1 MPESSEDF
9 VRLLVLGGVAMAIL
23 GGIAGELIL
32 AKGKRDRNVRNELL
46 RKRRL
51 F

>member
-1 MPESSEDF
+1 MPESPEEF

-23 GGIAGELIL
+23 GGIASELIL
-32 AKGKRDRNVRNELL
+32 AKGKRDTNIRNEL

>member
-1 MPESSEDF
+1 MLASSEEF

-23 GGIAGELIL
+23 GGIASELIL
-32 AKGKRDRNVRNELL
+32 AKGKRDTNIRNEL

>member
-9 VRLLVLGGVAMAIL
+9 VRLLVLGGVAMAVL
-23 GGIAGELIL
+23 GGIVSELIL
-32 AKGKRDRNVRNELL
+32 AKGKRDTNVRNEL

>member
-9 VRLLVLGGVAMAIL
+9 VRLLLLGGVAMAIL
-23 GGIAGELIL
+23 GGIASELIL
-32 AKGKRDRNVRNELL
+32 AKEKRDTNVRNEL

>member
-1 MPESSEDF
+1 MLASSEEF
-9 VRLLVLGGVAMAIL
+9 VRLLVLGGVAMAVL
-23 GGIAGELIL
+23 GGIASELIL
-32 AKGKRDRNVRNELL
+32 AKGKRDTNVRNEL

>member
-1 MPESSEDF
+1 MPGSSEEF
-9 VRLLVLGGVAMAIL
+9 VRLLVLGGVAMAIV

-32 AKGKRDRNVRNELL
+32 ARRKRDTNIRNEL

>member
-1 MPESSEDF
+1 MLASSEEF

-23 GGIAGELIL
+23 GGIASELIL
-32 AKGKRDRNVRNELL
+32 AKGKRDRNVRNEL

>member
-23 GGIAGELIL
+23 GCIASELIL
-32 AKGKRDRNVRNELL
+32 AKGKRDTNVRNEL
-46 RKRRL
+46 RKRKL

>member
-1 MPESSEDF
+1 MLASEDF
-9 VRLLVLGGVAMAIL
+9 VRLLVLAGIAMAVL
-23 GGIAGELIL
+23 GGIASELIL
-32 AKGKRDRNVRNELL
+32 AKGRRDTNVRNEL

>member
-9 VRLLVLGGVAMAIL
+9 VRLLVLGCVAMAIL
-23 GGIAGELIL
+23 GGIASELIL
-32 AKGKRDRNVRNELL
+32 AKGKRDTNIRNEL

>member
-9 VRLLVLGGVAMAIL
+9 VRLLVLGGVAMAIP
-23 GGIAGELIL
+23 GGIASELIL
-32 AKGKRDRNVRNELL
+32 AKGKRDTNIRNEL

>member
-1 MPESSEDF
+1 MLASSEEF
-9 VRLLVLGGVAMAIL
+9 VRLLVLGGVAMALL
-23 GGIAGELIL
+23 GGIASELIL
-32 AKGKRDRNVRNELL
+32 AKGKRDTNVRNEL

>member
-1 MPESSEDF
+1 MLASSEEF
-9 VRLLVLGGVAMAIL
+9 VRLLVLAGVAMALL

-32 AKGKRDRNVRNELL
+32 AKGKRDRNVRNEL